1 VNDAFLKAFHA
12 LPLGAFTG
20 RAHSR
25 RYQVTRRS
33 YVGGRSHELVARE
46 LGGADYIS
54 MNLYA
59 LQSGARLKPCEMP
72 EAKVVAFVL
81 ALVPDHT

>member
-1 VNDAFLKAFHA
+1 MNDAFLSAFHA

-20 RAHSR
+20 QAHGR

-33 YVGGRSHELVARE
+33 YANGRSHELIAQE
-46 LGGADYIS
+46 LGGADFIS
-54 MNLYA
+54 MNLYE

-72 EAKVVAFVL
+72 KAKVLDFVL
-81 ALVPDHT
+81 VLVPDMG